1 MKRTLGLAGAV
12 ALLLATGGNT
22 WANSAY
28 KCGPTALV
36 TDSKYVNFAFNI
48 FSSSALTYHS
58 AVTSGTSGCDG
69 LAYTESQQIQFIATS
84 KDQLQEEAAIG
95 DGAHLAAL
103 GAVVGCPVE
112 AQPEFML
119 VTQQNYDALFA
130 TEQSELDFL
139 HAVKTQ
145 VRENSVLASQCQLG
159 S

>member
-1 MKRTLGLAGAV
+1 LAYNETQQV
-12 ALLLATGGNT
+12 EFV
-22 WANSAY
+22 ANSR
-28 KCGPTALV
+28 
-36 TDSKYVNFAFNI
+36 
-48 FSSSALTYHS
+48 
-58 AVTSGTSGCDG
+58 
-69 LAYTESQQIQFIATS
+69 IQ
-84 KDQLQEEAAIG
+84 LEEEAAAG
-95 DGAHLAAL
+95 SGEYLAAL